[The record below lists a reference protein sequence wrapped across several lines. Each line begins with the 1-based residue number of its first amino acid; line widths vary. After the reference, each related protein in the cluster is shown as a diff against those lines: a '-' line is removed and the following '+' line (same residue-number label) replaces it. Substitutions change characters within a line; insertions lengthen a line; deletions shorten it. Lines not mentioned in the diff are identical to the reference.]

1 MSCQKYQKKQ
11 TCSKSFAVCVQ
22 YEGTLSEYTSLEE
35 NACYDVEEVIED
47 ITIIVDSIKN
57 ELDFETLRGSCI
69 EYLSGE
75 IKIIDVLSKFQD
87 LICSQAQ
94 TITTMQSDIATLKLQ
109 VQELQSN
116 ICP

>member
-47 ITIIVDSIKN
+47 ITTIVDSIKK
-57 ELDFETLRGSCI
+57 ELDLESLRGDCI
-69 EYLSGE
+69 EYTTGKIE
-75 IKIIDVLSKFQD
+75 IIEVLSKFQE
-87 LICSQAQ
+87 LICNQAE
-94 TITTMQSDIATLKLQ
+94 TIATMQSDIATLKLQ